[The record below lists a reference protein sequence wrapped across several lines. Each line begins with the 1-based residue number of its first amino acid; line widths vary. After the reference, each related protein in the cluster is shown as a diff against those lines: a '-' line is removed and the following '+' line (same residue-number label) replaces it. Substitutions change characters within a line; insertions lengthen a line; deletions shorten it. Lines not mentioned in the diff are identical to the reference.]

1 MALNLIEKEA
11 RKMLFAGG
19 YINGKEAERLAH
31 LILADKYVSRTEK
44 RFVRKI
50 LRRNVYDEEASRKFI
65 DLLAG
70 A

>member
-11 RKMLFAGG
+11 RKMLFASGQ
-19 YINGKEAERLAH
+19 ISGKEAERLAH

-50 LRRNVYDEEASRKFI
+50 LRRNVCDEEASRKFI